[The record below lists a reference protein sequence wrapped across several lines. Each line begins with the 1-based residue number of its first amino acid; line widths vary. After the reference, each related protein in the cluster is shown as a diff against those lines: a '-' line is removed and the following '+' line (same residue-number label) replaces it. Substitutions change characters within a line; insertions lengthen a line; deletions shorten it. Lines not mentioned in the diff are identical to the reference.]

1 MDCQDFKDKELVGA
15 HFVIH
20 RETVLEQSK
29 VSTLLLPKPTS
40 SSISQLNM
48 TLPSIFPLFEVT
60 FKPLLFEK
68 IYIGWAEDRRE
79 TSTLEYLSLQ
89 FGGWEVIKYINH
101 VNNKHL
107 RNVSYFP
114 LLPIARLLNLLKI
127 FPISFL

>member
-1 MDCQDFKDKELVGA
+1 MDCQDFQDKVLVGA

-20 RETVLEQSK
+20 RETVLEESK

-48 TLPSIFPLFEVT
+48 TLPSILPLFEVT
-60 FKPLLFEK
+60 FRPLLFEN

-107 RNVSYFP
+107 KNVSYFSP
-114 LLPIARLLNLLKI
+114 PAYCKTSEPPRF